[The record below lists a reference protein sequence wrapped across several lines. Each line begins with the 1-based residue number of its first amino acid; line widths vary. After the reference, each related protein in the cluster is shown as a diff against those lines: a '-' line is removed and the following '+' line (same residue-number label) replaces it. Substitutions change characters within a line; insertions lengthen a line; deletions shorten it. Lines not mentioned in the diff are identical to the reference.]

1 MTDGQP
7 ATGETMSH
15 RHHVIGPVIVTAVG
29 TWALAAAMPVALA
42 QPSPNVPLPTQDSA
56 EKTIVDGYIA
66 KQIGCTPDSP
76 PQFESITW
84 YPPGFVD
91 AVGGTGM
98 IHDANPALGGEFTAT
113 WTGGEWDVEYLY
125 C

>member
-1 MTDGQP
+1 MSQRRRYI
-7 ATGETMSH
+7 ET
-15 RHHVIGPVIVTAVG
+15 VVAAAVG
-29 TWALAAAMPVALA
+29 SCALLTAAPLAPA
-42 QPSPNVPLPTQDSA
+42 QPSPNIPLPTQDSA

-84 YPPGFVD
+84 YPPGFLY

-98 IHDANPALGGEFTAT
+98 IHDASPALGGEFTAT
-113 WTGGEWDVEYLY
+113 WTGTEWDVEYLY